1 MRICFD
7 MDGTLNRFYNVD
19 GWLEDLIA
27 QNPRPY
33 EVAEVAMNMSALARV
48 LNRLQRQGHE
58 LVIVSWLS
66 KRECAEFD
74 KIVTDAKI
82 KWLTKHLPSVHFD
95 EINIVR
101 YGVSK
106 DTFCQSTED
115 ILFDDEEQN
124 RLSWTGKAFD
134 VDNIIEVLKNI

>member
-7 MDGTLNRFYNVD
+7 MDGTLNDFYGVD
-19 GWLEDLIA
+19 GWLDDLIA

-33 EVAEVAMNMSALARV
+33 EIAEVAVNMSALARV

-58 LVIVSWLS
+58 IVIVSWLS
-66 KRECAEFD
+66 KRESKEFD
-74 KIVTDAKI
+74 KIVTEAKL
-82 KWLTKHLPSVHFD
+82 KWLKKHLPSVHFD

-106 DTFCQSTED
+106 DTFCQSIDD
-115 ILFDDEEQN
+115 ILFDDEAQN
-124 RLSWTGKAFD
+124 RKNWTGQAFD
-134 VDNIIEVLKNI
+134 VDNILGILKNL